1 VSDATRAGTLLALKG
16 VEVTYRR
23 RRSPD
28 LTALRDIDVELGRGE
43 ILGLVGESGSGKTT
57 LGRVPFGL
65 VPVTAGE
72 VIFDGAVITT
82 LDRRE
87 RRALTA
93 KMQMVFQDPYGSL
106 NPART
111 IADTLVEPLLAHPTA
126 SSTDRGGRDRVR
138 QVLELVGLTADAA
151 GRLPHEFSG
160 GQRQRIAIAR
170 ALVPEPPLIV
180 CDEAVSALD
189 LSVQAQI
196 LNLLADLRDQLGV
209 SLLFI
214 SHDLGVVRHFADQ
227 LIVLYG
233 GQVMEQGT
241 PLDLARRPRHPYTD
255 FLQAAA
261 PVPDPERQQQRRAA
275 FTAKYRGGEQ
285 RGPASSG
292 CPFTPRCPHAIERC
306 TTERPMLRP
315 TDSGGRVACHRADD
329 LYLGDS
335 APGPPAAI
343 AGREAP

>member
-1 VSDATRAGTLLALKG
+1 VSDPARTQTLLALKG

-23 RRSPD
+23 RRGPA
-28 LTALRDIDVELGRGE
+28 LTALRDIDLELARGE
-43 ILGLVGESGSGKTT
+43 ILGLAGESGSGKTT

-72 VIFDGAVITT
+72 VIFDGAVITA
-82 LDRRE
+82 LDKRE
-87 RRALTA
+87 RRPLTA

-111 IADTLVEPLLAHPTA
+111 IGDTLIEPLLAHPTA
-126 SSTDRGGRDRVR
+126 SSTNHGGRDRVR
-138 QVLELVGLTADAA
+138 QVLELVGLTSDAA

-196 LNLLADLRDQLGV
+196 INLLADLREQLGV

-214 SHDLGVVRHFADQ
+214 SHDLGVVRHFADR
-227 LIVLYG
+227 LVVLYG
-233 GQVMEQGT
+233 GQVMEEGT
-241 PLDLARRPRHPYTD
+241 PRELAQRPRHPYTD

-261 PVPDPERQQQRRAA
+261 PVPDPELQRQRRAA
-275 FTAKYRGGEQ
+275 FATRSRGGEQ
-285 RGPASSG
+285 RGPASAG
-292 CPFTPRCPHAIERC
+292 CPFAPRCPHAIDRC
-306 TTERPMLRP
+306 ATERPTLRP
-315 TDSGGRVACHRADD
+315 TDLGGRVACHRADE

-335 APGPPAAI
+335 APGQPAAI